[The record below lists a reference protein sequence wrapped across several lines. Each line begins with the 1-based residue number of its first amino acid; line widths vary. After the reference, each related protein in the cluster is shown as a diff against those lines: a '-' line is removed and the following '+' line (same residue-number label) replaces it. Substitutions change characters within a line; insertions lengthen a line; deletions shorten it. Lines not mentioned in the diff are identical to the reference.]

1 MKFEIV
7 LYMIVLEVFC
17 LEVVYVYK
25 EFEDFVGN
33 VIFI

>member
-25 EFEDFVGN
+25 EFEMLFL
-33 VIFI
+33 FSMC